1 MQHLK
6 TTLLAWPIIT
16 VAAML
21 ISFLTKELAAEFF
34 NITLKSQESVHF
46 FLKMMVGWNAQ
57 FLKFLALVV
66 VTAPLAEEII
76 FRYLFWKL
84 PAPSKPFLAA
94 IPSSIL
100 FVTAHYFQNPWPD
113 NAFIA
118 LFFFGMAQCWLYKRT
133 NHLWCP
139 ILSHALFNLTNLAF
153 LLCIPEKYLVL

>member
-34 NITLKSQESVHF
+34 DIALKSQDSVLLIRRIPYWSSL
-46 FLKMMVGWNAQ
+46 FLKIVTM
-57 FLKFLALVV
+57 VV
-66 VTAPLAEEII
+66 VVAPLLEEAI
-76 FRYLFWKL
+76 FRFLFWKL
-84 PAPSKPFLAA
+84 PDPKRVWLAA

-100 FVTAHYFQNPWPD
+100 FTAAHYFQNPWPD

-133 NHLWCP
+133 GFLWCP
-139 ILSHALFNLTNLAF
+139 ILNHMLFNLTNLAF
-153 LLCIPEKYLVL
+153 LLCLPEKYLVL